1 MYVCVYEICTYVQ
14 DCMYVC
20 RTRGCFIGFFKKREG
35 FFFFCVFKVNRVVNI
50 YIYRLVESF
59 HTSCIVEKEVAVLR
73 TEISRVIFGY

>member
-1 MYVCVYEICTYVQ
+1 VLSIYM
-14 DCMYVC
+14 
-20 RTRGCFIGFFKKREG
+20 
-35 FFFFCVFKVNRVVNI
+35 

>member
-1 MYVCVYEICTYVQ
+1 MYVCARL
-14 DCMYVC
+14 YVC
-20 RTRGCFIGFFKKREG
+20 MPYTGLFHRFLQEERGIFCVCV
-35 FFFFCVFKVNRVVNI
+35 CVFKVNRVVNI